1 MYSRSYGSIE
11 SERKNDGVSI
21 PADYNGSL
29 YAGKTERPEI
39 RKKQEEAPLKED
51 APEAVPE
58 SAAMTEPPASHGAG
72 SGLLERFSAEDI
84 ILFVLVFLLLKED
97 GGDHGIILAVI
108 LAILLL

>member
-11 SERKNDGVSI
+11 SERRSDGVSI

-29 YAGKTERPEI
+29 YTGKTERTEA
-39 RKKQEEAPLKED
+39 RKKQEEIPLKQER
-51 APEAVPE
+51 PEELHEPAVSE
-58 SAAMTEPPASHGAG
+58 TAASHGTG

-97 GGDHGIILAVI
+97 GEDHGIILAVI

>member
-11 SERKNDGVSI
+11 SERKSDGVSI

-29 YAGKTERPEI
+29 YASKTERTEI
-39 RKKQEEAPLKED
+39 RKKQEEPPLKED
-51 APEAVPE
+51 VSEAIPEPG
-58 SAAMTEPPASHGAG
+58 TEPPASHGTG

-97 GGDHGIILAVI
+97 SGDHGIILAVI

>member
-1 MYSRSYGSIE
+1 
-11 SERKNDGVSI
+11 
-21 PADYNGSL
+21 
-29 YAGKTERPEI
+29 
-39 RKKQEEAPLKED
+39 
-51 APEAVPE
+51 
-58 SAAMTEPPASHGAG
+58 MTEPPASHGAG